1 MTTVHISEE
10 THKELKKIKGSLM
23 ATNGKERS
31 FDEVI
36 NELITFYKERTWKV
50 PK

>member
-1 MTTVHISEE
+1 MTTIHISEE

-31 FDEVI
+31 FDEI
-36 NELITFYKERTWKV
+36 ISELVEFWKEK
-50 PK
+50 K